1 MLHDLF
7 HQQVYKNL
15 DFTIEAD
22 YTAVFPQYMVYDSR
36 NGRLVGQTNANNFM
50 GVCRIIMN
58 EYKTRNHGTSGA
70 IHEAA
75 ARQRAT

>member
-1 MLHDLF
+1 MTILHDLF

-58 EYKTRNHGTSGA
+58 EYKARN
-70 IHEAA
+70 EQLN
-75 ARQRAT
+75 RKKL

>member
-7 HQQVYKNL
+7 HQQVYKNI

-22 YTAVFPQYMVYDSR
+22 YTMEFPQYLVYDSR
-36 NGRLVGQTNANNFM
+36 NGQLIGQTNANNYM

-58 EYKTRNHGTSGA
+58 EYK
-70 IHEAA
+70 
-75 ARQRAT
+75 ARDN

>member
-36 NGRLVGQTNANNFM
+36 NGRLVRQTNANNFM

-58 EYKTRNHGTSGA
+58 EYKTRNNGTAGT

>member
-22 YTAVFPQYMVYDSR
+22 YTAVFPQYMVYDSH

-58 EYKTRNHGTSGA
+58 EYRRRNAERTSCTV
-70 IHEAA
+70 HEACA
-75 ARQRAT
+75 GQ

>member
-7 HQQVYKNL
+7 HQQVYKNI

-22 YTAVFPQYMVYDSR
+22 YTAVFPLYMVYDSR

-58 EYKTRNHGTSGA
+58 EYRRRNAERQNKTVASVPVSVH
-70 IHEAA
+70 
-75 ARQRAT
+75 

>member
-58 EYKTRNHGTSGA
+58 EYKLRNHGTSGA

>member
-1 MLHDLF
+1 
-7 HQQVYKNL
+7 VYKNL

-22 YTAVFPQYMVYDSR
+22 YTQIFPQYLVYDSR

-58 EYKTRNHGTSGA
+58 EYKARSHGKTETLHGT
-70 IHEAA
+70 A
-75 ARQRAT
+75 ARQ

>member
-22 YTAVFPQYMVYDSR
+22 YTAIFPQYLVYDSR

-58 EYKTRNHGTSGA
+58 EYKARRHGT
-70 IHEAA
+70 
-75 ARQRAT
+75 

>member
-58 EYKTRNHGTSGA
+58 EYKTRNNGTSGA

>member
-58 EYKTRNHGTSGA
+58 EYKERNHGTSGA

-75 ARQRAT
+75 TRQRAT

>member
-58 EYKTRNHGTSGA
+58 EYKARNHGTAGT

>member
-58 EYKTRNHGTSGA
+58 EYKTRNNGTA
-70 IHEAA
+70 ETIHESAT
-75 ARQRAT
+75 RQRAT